1 MGEDHHFGDLT
12 IADVKKLRS
21 IVKRKSNRLL
31 TREDREDIVS
41 KILEDAVR
49 GSRKTGTP
57 LVKLAFTYSQYVSYY
72 TRPLDNVMDDIRN
85 QQPLVYDERGDLTED
100 SDVPDNRIDFT
111 GPIVTDLL
119 NRLPAAELSAF
130 RPVLDGASVSEAATE
145 TGISTSTTHDRIIR
159 ARASLRQLW
168 LAA

>member
-1 MGEDHHFGDLT
+1 VGEDHHFGDLT

-85 QQPLVYDERGDLTED
+85 QLPLVYDERGDLTEE

-119 NRLPAAELSAF
+119 NRLPAAEFSAF

>member
-12 IADVKKLRS
+12 IADIKKLRS

-31 TREDREDIVS
+31 SREDREDIVS

-72 TRPLDNVMDDIRN
+72 TRPLDNVMDDVRN
-85 QQPLVYDERGDLTED
+85 QQPLVYDELGDLVEE
-100 SDVPDNRIDFT
+100 SDAPDNRIDFT

-119 NRLPAAELSAF
+119 NRLPVTERSAF
-130 RPVLDGASVSEAATE
+130 GPVLDGASVSEIAAKA
-145 TGISTSTTHDRIIR
+145 GISTSTTHDRIIR

>member
-1 MGEDHHFGDLT
+1 MGENHHFGDLT
-12 IADVKKLRS
+12 IADIKKLCA

-57 LVKLAFTYSQYVSYY
+57 LVKLAFTYSQYASYY
-72 TRPLDNVMDDIRN
+72 TRPLNGVMDDIRN
-85 QQPLVYDERGDLTED
+85 QQPLVYDEHGYLLEEIDAPD
-100 SDVPDNRIDFT
+100 SRIDFT

-119 NRLPAAELSAF
+119 NKIPVAERSAF
-130 RPVLDGASVSEAATE
+130 SPVLDGASVSEVAAE
-145 TGISTSTTHDRIIR
+145 TGISTSTTHDRIVR

>member
-1 MGEDHHFGDLT
+1 MGEDHQFGDLT
-12 IADVKKLRS
+12 IADIKKLRS

-49 GSRKTGTP
+49 GSHKTGTP
-57 LVKLAFTYSQYVSYY
+57 LVKLAFAYSQYVSYY
-72 TRPLDNVMDDIRN
+72 TRPLDNVMDAVRN
-85 QQPLVYDERGDLTED
+85 QQPLIYDDHGDLAED
-100 SDVPDNRIDFT
+100 FDVPDNRIDFT

-119 NRLPAAELSAF
+119 GRLSATERSVF
-130 RPVLDGASVSEAATE
+130 RPLLGGASVSEVAAD
-145 TGISTSTTHDRIIR
+145 TGISTSTAHDRIIR
-159 ARASLRQLW
+159 ARASLRELW

>member
-85 QQPLVYDERGDLTED
+85 QLPLVYDERGDLTEE

-119 NRLPAAELSAF
+119 NRLPAAEFSAF

>member
-12 IADVKKLRS
+12 IVDIKKLRS
-21 IVKRKSNRLL
+21 IVKRKSNRFLS
-31 TREDREDIVS
+31 REDREDIVS

-72 TRPLDNVMDDIRN
+72 TRPLDSIMDDVRN
-85 QQPLVYDERGDLTED
+85 QQPLFYDERGDLLEE
-100 SDVPDNRIDFT
+100 SDAPDNRIDFT

-119 NRLPAAELSAF
+119 NRLPVAERSAF
-130 RPVLDGASVSEAATE
+130 RPLLGGASVSEIASEA
-145 TGISTSTTHDRIIR
+145 GASTSTTHDRIIL

>member
-1 MGEDHHFGDLT
+1 MGEDHYFGDLT
-12 IADVKKLRS
+12 IADIEKLRS

-72 TRPLDNVMDDIRN
+72 IRPLDNVMEHVRN
-85 QQPLVYDERGDLTED
+85 QQPLVYDEQGDLSDESDAPD
-100 SDVPDNRIDFT
+100 SRVDFT

-119 NRLPAAELSAF
+119 SRLPAAELSAF
-130 RPVLDGASVSEAATE
+130 RSVLDGASVSEAAAE
-145 TGISTSTTHDRIIR
+145 TGISTSTTHDRIKR

>member
-1 MGEDHHFGDLT
+1 MGEDHYFGDLT
-12 IADVKKLRS
+12 IADIKKLRS

-31 TREDREDIVS
+31 SREDREDIVS

-57 LVKLAFTYSQYVSYY
+57 LVKLAFTYSQYASYY
-72 TRPLDNVMDDIRN
+72 TRPLDSVMDDVRN
-85 QQPLVYDERGDLTED
+85 QRPLVYDEFGDLAEE

-119 NRLPAAELSAF
+119 NKIPVAERSAF
-130 RPVLDGASVSEAATE
+130 SLVLDGASVSEIAAETE
-145 TGISTSTTHDRIIR
+145 ISTSTTHDRIIR

>member
-12 IADVKKLRS
+12 IADIKKLRS
-21 IVKRKSNRLL
+21 IVKRKSNCLL
-31 TREDREDIVS
+31 TRQDREDIVS

-57 LVKLAFTYSQYVSYY
+57 LVKLAFTYSKYVSYY

-85 QQPLVYDERGDLTED
+85 QQPLVYDERGDLTEE

-130 RPVLDGASVSEAATE
+130 RPVLDGASVSETATE